1 MLALANAHALGI
13 IPTCRR
19 RKFLLIASTC
29 ATVCMARRVVMIM
42 GAVATAMA
50 INPGASSHRA
60 MFNQIR
66 TCFGRIATALAIYPG
81 TSCCRLLLCQQTR
94 SRLFHAF
101 FVQKKT
107 LDFFQCVCFA
117 DDHWEFSK
125 KLTVDNY
132 KEFIQSEID
141 AGRTLF
147 VRWIAYSG

>member
-1 MLALANAHALGI
+1 MYTRHVCSPSQMHTHE
-13 IPTCRR
+13 PTCTR
-19 RKFLLIASTC
+19 RKFLLISSTC
-29 ATVCMARRVVMIM
+29 AMARRVVMMM

-94 SRLFHAF
+94 SRLFHALP
-101 FVQKKT
+101 

-117 DDHWEFSK
+117 DDHWDFSK

-147 VRWIAYSG
+147 VRWIASSA